1 MCWLADDCY
10 ISAMIDLS
18 ERRQKVALIL
28 VVLIPLVVGWCCLF
42 QGPATE
48 EDRIWLVIL
57 EMRDD
62 VIDKAPGPFMR
73 NIADSYS
80 DANGLNR
87 QELYRFMVAW
97 IFRSR
102 RRPLSCVVVRDA
114 IEIAED
120 RQHATVQ
127 MRAAIYRGLGVD
139 QLTAPKDG
147 QGFDMTIN
155 LEKDDGGYWK
165 VTSHRRTPFPA
176 EDLWHLTTG
185 Q

>member
-1 MCWLADDCY
+1 MVT
-10 ISAMIDLS
+10 LS
-18 ERRQKVALIL
+18 KRRQQVALIL
-28 VVLIPLVVGWCCLF
+28 VVLIPLVVGWRCLF

-48 EDRIWLVIL
+48 EDRIWQVIL

-62 VIDKAPGPFMR
+62 IIDKSPGPFMR
-73 NIADSYS
+73 NIAENYS
-80 DANGLNR
+80 DANGLDR

-102 RRPLSCVVVRDA
+102 RRSLSCVVVRDA

-120 RQHATVQ
+120 RRHATVL
-127 MRAAIYRGLGVD
+127 MRAAVYRGLGVD

-147 QGFDMTIN
+147 QGWDMTIR
-155 LEKDDGGYWK
+155 LEQDDGGDWK